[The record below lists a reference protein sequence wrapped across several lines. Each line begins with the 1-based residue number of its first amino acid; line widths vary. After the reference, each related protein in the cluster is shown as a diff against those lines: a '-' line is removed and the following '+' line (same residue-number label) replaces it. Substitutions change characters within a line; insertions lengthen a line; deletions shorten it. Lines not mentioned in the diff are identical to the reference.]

1 MSIEK
6 KHNEHLLLQQIAQRD
21 ENAFKL
27 LFDQYKDRL
36 FLYING
42 IIKSKEVSEE
52 IVMDVF
58 LKIWLGKEIV
68 KEIENFDA
76 FLFRVAYNKS
86 IDFLR
91 SAARD
96 LKLRDLVWHEIQV
109 AGGMSAD
116 QQVIIREY
124 EKKLREAIGL
134 LSPQRRLVYE
144 MSREKGFSHEDI
156 AKRLQLSKNTV
167 NNHIVESQKF
177 IRSYLIRHLDIA
189 VLALIFLTDGR
200 NN

>member
-1 MSIEK
+1 MSVAK
-6 KHNEHLLLQQIAQRD
+6 NHNENLLLQQIAERN
-21 ENAFKL
+21 EHAFKS
-27 LFDQYKDRL
+27 LFDLYRDRL

-42 IIKSKEVSEE
+42 IIKSKQVSEE

-68 KEIENFDA
+68 NQIENFDA
-76 FLFRVAYNKS
+76 FLFRVAYNKC

-96 LKLRDLVWHEIQV
+96 PKLRDLVWLEVQM

-116 QQVIIREY
+116 HQVISREY
-124 EKKLREAIGL
+124 EKKLREAIGQ
-134 LSPQRRLVYE
+134 LSPQRRLVYQ
-144 MSREKGFSHEDI
+144 MSREKGFSHLDI
-156 AKRLQLSKNTV
+156 ARQLQLSKHTV
-167 NNHIVESQKF
+167 SNHIVESQKF

-189 VLALIFLTDGR
+189 VLVLSFLFVR
-200 NN
+200 W

>member
-1 MSIEK
+1 MSAEK
-6 KHNEHLLLQQIAQRD
+6 SYNEHLLLHQLAERD
-21 ENAFKL
+21 VNAFRVV
-27 LFDQYKDRL
+27 FDLYKDRL

-68 KEIENFDA
+68 NQIENFDA

-96 LKLRDLVWHEIQV
+96 PKLRDLVWNEMQV
-109 AGGMSAD
+109 AGEMNAD
-116 QQVIIREY
+116 QQVITREY
-124 EKKLREAIGL
+124 EKKLREAIGQ
-134 LSPQRRLVYE
+134 LSPQRRLVYQ
-144 MSREKGFSHEDI
+144 MSREKGYSHLDI
-156 AKRLQLSKNTV
+156 ARQLQLSKNTV
-167 NNHIVESQKF
+167 SNHIVESQRF

-189 VLALIFLTDGR
+189 
-200 NN
+200 

>member
-1 MSIEK
+1 MSVEK
-6 KHNEHLLLQQIAQRD
+6 NHNEHLLLQQIAERN
-21 ENAFKL
+21 ETAFRA
-27 LFDQYKDRL
+27 LFDLYKDRL

-68 KEIENFDA
+68 NQIENFEA

-96 LKLRDLVWHEIQV
+96 PKLRDLVWNEIQV
-109 AGGMSAD
+109 AGGMTAD
-116 QQVIIREY
+116 QQVITREY
-124 EKKLREAIGL
+124 EKKLREAIGQ
-134 LSPQRRLVYE
+134 LSPQRRLVYQ
-144 MSREKGFSHEDI
+144 MSREKGFSHVDI
-156 AKRLQLSKNTV
+156 ARQLQLSKHTV
-167 NNHIVESQKF
+167 SNHIAESQRF

-189 VLALIFLTDGR
+189 VVVLCFLLGR
-200 NN
+200 NQ

>member
-6 KHNEHLLLQQIAQRD
+6 KHNEHLLLQQIAERD
-21 ENAFKL
+21 ENAFRL

-36 FLYING
+36 FLYIKG

-68 KEIENFDA
+68 REIENVDA

-96 LKLRDLVWHEIQV
+96 PKLRDLVWNEIQV
-109 AGGMSAD
+109 AGEMSAD
-116 QQVIIREY
+116 QQLITREY
-124 EKKLREAIGL
+124 EKKLREAIGQ
-134 LSPQRRLVYE
+134 LSPQRRLVYQ
-144 MSREKGFSHEDI
+144 MSRESGLSHSDI
-156 AKRLQLSKNTV
+156 ARQLQLSKHTV
-167 NNHIVESQKF
+167 SNHIVESQKF
-177 IRSYLIRHLDIA
+177 IRAYLIQHLDIA
-189 VLALIFLTDGR
+189 VILLLLLRRGD